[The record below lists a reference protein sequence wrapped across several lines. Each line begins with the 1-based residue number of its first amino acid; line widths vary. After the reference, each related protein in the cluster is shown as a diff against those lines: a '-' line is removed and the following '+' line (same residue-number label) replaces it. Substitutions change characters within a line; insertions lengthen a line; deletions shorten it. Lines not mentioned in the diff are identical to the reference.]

1 METKIQITCQC
12 GYEQYLSLLPNVELY
27 QCLKCEKPLFKLH
40 VINGYVY
47 ILSNPAMPGLLKIGY
62 TERDVQERVKEL
74 SNTGIP
80 SPFEIEAVFESSK
93 PYQDEQKIHNYFSKF
108 KDSNNREFF
117 NIDLKEALNTIVKL
131 LSKKPCQ
138 IKDSGLLIS
147 EAARNLGIHPYVL
160 ERCK

>member
-27 QCLKCEKPLFKLH
+27 QCRKCGKPLFKLH

-80 SPFEIEAVFESSK
+80 SPFEDRDFYKGVSNKEILK
-93 PYQDEQKIHNYFSKF
+93 SKF
-108 KDSNNREFF
+108 YD
-117 NIDLKEALNTIVKL
+117 
-131 LSKKPCQ
+131 
-138 IKDSGLLIS
+138 
-147 EAARNLGIHPYVL
+147 
-160 ERCK
+160 